1 MEVVLRYARADR
13 MIQLALEMQA
23 ARGGLTLSDI
33 EERFGVSRRTAIR
46 MRDAVIAAFPQADE
60 VPSND
65 RAKRWRLD
73 GADVRALLGVT
84 AEDLTALENA
94 AVLLDK
100 ANLPDQ
106 ADAVRGVASKVK
118 ASMAAGLMRR
128 IEPDLAALAEAE
140 GIALHAGP
148 KPAIPSSLFATL
160 RTAIMSCR
168 KVSFQYAGRI
178 SGREETRIV
187 RPLGFL
193 YGHRHYLVAANDCPS
208 DGLSDGAGRRP
219 RFFSLPQI
227 TKLKLLGESFERDP
241 AFDLKSLV
249 AGSFGVFEEPAQD
262 VAWKFTPQSAAVARQ
277 FSFHPTQ
284 KTEVLGDGSLIV
296 RFRAGGLL
304 EMAWH
309 LMTWGQH
316 VEVLEPAAL
325 KAMLPETPPVW
336 PALP

>member
-1 MEVVLRYARADR
+1 MRYARADR

-33 EERFGVSRRTAIR
+33 EARFGVSRRTAIR

-73 GADVRALLGVT
+73 GANLHALMGVT
-84 AEDLTALENA
+84 AQDMAALDNA
-94 AVLLDK
+94 ARLLDA
-100 ANLPDQ
+100 ANMGEQ

-118 ASMAAGLMRR
+118 ASMAAELMRR
-128 IEPDLAALAEAE
+128 IEPDIAALAEAE
-140 GIALHAGP
+140 GMVLHAGP
-148 KPAIPSSLFATL
+148 RPAIAASLFQTL
-160 RTAIMSCR
+160 RTAILSCR
-168 KVSFQYAGRI
+168 KISFHYAGRI
-178 SGREETRIV
+178 SGQGAVRTV

-193 YGHRHYLVAANDCPS
+193 YGHRHYLVAQNDTPAA
-208 DGLSDGAGRRP
+208 DGAAARP

-227 TKLKLLGESFERDP
+227 SQLRLLGESFARDP
-241 AFDLKSLV
+241 AFDLKALV
-249 AGSFGVFEEPAQD
+249 ASSFGVFEEPAHD
-262 VAWKFTPQSAAVARQ
+262 VVWKFAPEAAAVARQ
-277 FSFHPTQ
+277 FAFHPTQ
-284 KTEVLGDGSLIV
+284 TSEMLEDGSLIV

-316 VEVLEPAAL
+316 VEVLEPPAL
-325 KAMLPETPPVW
+325 KAMMPAILPQW

>member
-1 MEVVLRYARADR
+1 MEQVVRYARADR

-33 EERFGVSRRTAIR
+33 EERFSVSRRTAIR

-94 AVLLDK
+94 AILLEK

-118 ASMAAGLMRR
+118 VSMAAGLMRR

-148 KPAIPSSLFATL
+148 RPAIPSSLFATL

-168 KVSFQYAGRI
+168 KVSFQYSGRI

-193 YGHRHYLVAANDCPS
+193 YGHRHYLVAENDGS
-208 DGLSDGAGRRP
+208 SGEAGSRP

-227 TKLKLLGESFERDP
+227 TKLKLLGESFERDQ

-249 AGSFGVFEEPAQD
+249 ASSFGVFEEPAQD
-262 VAWKFTPQSAAVARQ
+262 VAWKFTPQAAAVARQ

-284 KTEVLGDGSLIV
+284 KTEVLDDGSLIV

-316 VEVLEPAAL
+316 VEVLEPAGL
-325 KAMLPETPPVW
+325 KAMLPETLPSW